1 MMEKM
6 SVSEIT
12 DDSKIYSILLKSLL
26 WQLYLSDN
34 NTIVENEK
42 TARIPAGSFG

>member
-26 WQLYLSDN
+26 WQYLSDN

>member
-12 DDSKIYSILLKSLL
+12 EDSKRWYTQS
-26 WQLYLSDN
+26 YERVSDI
-34 NTIVENEK
+34 TIVENEK